1 MKKIVLLISLMIA
14 AATLNAQD
22 FYIGCGFDKAF
33 IVYPDNAV
41 KDYNELVVCGQY
53 DKLDLMLGIG
63 LHEKIA
69 YTKQYTLGLYVGR
82 NVSRFSFGGY
92 LGYDFVEYHKQNIN
106 IQSDML
112 LLGVYAKY
120 SIFDCMKVFVFY
132 KVGYDNNNSYSK
144 FCDRG
149 FGIGI
154 TIGFGHSDKEY
165 ATKYYYN

>member
-1 MKKIVLLISLMIA
+1 MKKIVLLISLVIA

-22 FYIGCGFDKAF
+22 FYIGGGFDKAF
-33 IVYPDNAV
+33 IVYPDNSV
-41 KDYNELVVCGQY
+41 KAYNELVVCGQY
-53 DKLDLMLGIG
+53 DKLDLMFGIE
-63 LHEKIA
+63 LHEKIE
-69 YTKQYTLGLYVGR
+69 YTKRYTFGLYVGR

-92 LGYDFVEYHKQNIN
+92 FGYDFAEYDRQNIT
-106 IQSDML
+106 IQYDML

-120 SIFDCMKVFVFY
+120 SILDCMKVFAFY

-165 ATKYYYN
+165 TTKYYYN